1 MMRDL
6 ADGLRR
12 QKSERL
18 YTLSLSQHQQTPQQQ
33 PTQQQHTQS
42 PSSSLL
48 QQDTPQQQQQSP
60 SSSNSQLSLPT
71 FPTTVRDRRSIGI
84 PDGFFL

>member
-42 PSSSLL
+42 PSSS
-48 QQDTPQQQQQSP
+48 
-60 SSSNSQLSLPT
+60 NSQLSLPT
-71 FPTTVRDRRSIGI
+71 FPTTVSDRRSIGI